1 MREIQAIVHPVVIL
15 NVLKEISEL
24 DQKKKTKKKFGCLL
38 GFFKDNKINCTSDF
52 ILPFDEKSSNIIFF
66 DQIFMEKMACM
77 LKKINNK
84 EKIVGWYNLG
94 EKINQK
100 HRNIHRIFFGYCFCP
115 ILIIFWTD
123 KQTKGIFFE
132 AFKENQKNQKNLIF
146 FETVAT
152 KIGMLKSEE
161 IVVYQ
166 ILYNSNGLIYPGQY
180 PLEIKWKKIVIFFS
194 QYIRKLF
201 QKKKTNEYEFHKNMM
216 NFNKNQNLNFLWPSF
231 FEKNLKDSE
240 IERNIL
246 VCYLSS
252 ILKLIFSFDNF
263 FFLSGNFR

>member
-100 HRNIHRIFFGYCFCP
+100 QKSIIVHVCICVHTHVRTDIELLKRTKTVSDIYIYVCILDTHVYIYIYIYICIHSF
-115 ILIIFWTD
+115 
-123 KQTKGIFFE
+123 
-132 AFKENQKNQKNLIF
+132 
-146 FETVAT
+146 
-152 KIGMLKSEE
+152 
-161 IVVYQ
+161 Q
-166 ILYNSNGLIYPGQY
+166 IY
-180 PLEIKWKKIVIFFS
+180 
-194 QYIRKLF
+194 
-201 QKKKTNEYEFHKNMM
+201 
-216 NFNKNQNLNFLWPSF
+216 
-231 FEKNLKDSE
+231 
-240 IERNIL
+240 
-246 VCYLSS
+246 
-252 ILKLIFSFDNF
+252 
-263 FFLSGNFR
+263 